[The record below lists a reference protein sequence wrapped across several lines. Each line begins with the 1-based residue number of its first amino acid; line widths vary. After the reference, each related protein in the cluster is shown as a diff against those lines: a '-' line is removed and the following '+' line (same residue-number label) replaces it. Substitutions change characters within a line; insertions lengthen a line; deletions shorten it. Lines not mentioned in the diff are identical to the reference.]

1 MKYLAVCL
9 SVVSL
14 IAGPSSDTAT
24 AQPKEIYIPPLV
36 YRTGPYASSGIP
48 VANGLV
54 DYYTLINTRDGGVNG
69 TKLAWEECE
78 TRYDTKQSV
87 ECYERIKA
95 KGAVL
100 VFPLSTGATYQ
111 IVPMAPVDKIPVF
124 QIGAGMTATADGRWF
139 PWVFSFPASYW
150 SQASAVIRYIGQ
162 REGGLDKLRGKKIA
176 HVFLNV
182 PYGKEANPMLEV
194 LARRLGFELTL
205 LPVNPPGEEQK
216 ATWLQVRR
224 VNPNWIFLSGWGV
237 MNQVSIKEAVAT
249 GYPMDHFIGNWWSSS
264 DADVIPAGS
273 GARGFIGAAFHAAG
287 TGFKVHQDIFKYVYD
302 RGNGAGKREA
312 VGEVLYNRGLI
323 SAMFE
328 MEAIRTAM
336 AKYGNRPPTGE
347 QVRWGF
353 ENLHLTERRLDEL
366 GMKGFAHPITI
377 TCEDHE
383 GAGPVMFQQWDGKRW
398 NRISDWIPPMRDV
411 VRPKLEA
418 VAAEQGRTLG
428 YVMRDCS
435 KEQGRP

>member
-1 MKYLAVCL
+1 MPCATVPDAAT
-9 SVVSL
+9 VTVEEVPVTD
-14 IAGPSSDTAT
+14 AGLNVTVRPAGVLMDASDTA
-24 AQPKEIYIPPLV
+24 P
-36 YRTGPYASSGIP
+36 
-48 VANGLV
+48 
-54 DYYTLINTRDGGVNG
+54 VNG
-69 TKLAWEECE
+69 AVRAIVSVRVELPLGE
-78 TRYDTKQSV
+78 TETV
-87 ECYERIKA
+87 E
-95 KGAVL
+95 L
-100 VFPLSTGATYQ
+100 P
-111 IVPMAPVDKIPVF
+111 
-124 QIGAGMTATADGRWF
+124 
-139 PWVFSFPASYW
+139 
-150 SQASAVIRYIGQ
+150 
-162 REGGLDKLRGKKIA
+162 
-176 HVFLNV
+176 
-182 PYGKEANPMLEV
+182 
-194 LARRLGFELTL
+194 ELK
-205 LPVNPPGEEQK
+205 VNPPGEEQK

-224 VNPNWIFLSGWGV
+224 VNPHWIFLSGWGV